1 MAASTTLHS
10 NALNFMSFLNSGV
23 DPRTGLYTVSIS
35 LPELKTDDLAGPVI
49 PLGLSFSP
57 LNTQDSGYGLG
68 WDLPLSQYTPHNQI
82 LSLST
87 GETFKV
93 TGSGSGDQLVIKEKK
108 LDSFHFHDL
117 GNEGYKVVHK
127 SGLVEFLKVMGTSTH
142 QIALPYQIQSPDG
155 RSVTLT
161 YKPFAD
167 HQVLASISDSQR
179 TLLTLKRTARNV
191 DVVLMPDQGPVR
203 FVLTLD
209 EDDYRV
215 SQITLPTAENACWR
229 FKYETLDGL
238 LCVRQVCTPTGAHET
253 VAYDDAGHVF
263 PGVSRPPLRR
273 VTEHSTDPGQGQ
285 PALVVGYSYS
295 GNNTVNSHNF
305 LGNDASGLIW
315 EDNGLDNLYKVSVP
329 YQYGTTE
336 SLRVAG
342 QVVRTVER
350 TFNRFH
356 LLTEETTTQNRK
368 MKKTLT
374 LYYADDGKDFD
385 QQPNYFQLPKTV
397 TDSWY
402 NLDNANQVR
411 RETVSSQ
418 YDSHG
423 NLTEQTQA
431 NGIVE
436 TSTWYPAAGESGQ
449 CPPDPEGFVRQ
460 MKTRT
465 VTPAQVWEG
474 EPAPV
479 LRTRYRYQ
487 ALEPVQGASQPWL
500 VLSEESLLQVEV
512 KAGSETETLLHSTA
526 HTYIQQPTDRLTH
539 GRPLNDTFT
548 LNGISTF
555 TAFTYEKKQGTAR
568 ADETVLKITQ
578 TLSSSL
584 DSERKVITLEHSL
597 LNGEPLL
604 TRDDTDVEIRYV
616 YDGLG
621 RVLSETVAPGT
632 DYEATRSYTYVL
644 VATDGQTA
652 RQEATDVKGVRTCSH
667 LDGLNRVVKEERQD
681 ADGDGALR
689 QTYAAEYD
697 SRGQLLNETQYD
709 WLGTRNLALKSIF
722 GYDDWGQ
729 QRSETGP
736 DGVVTFS
743 VTNPFGWQTDGGYY
757 LPTQSTWQQSGQD
770 STERY
775 GLTVTR
781 LNAMMKP
788 DAVERFNLAGQSIG
802 KQRYEYDGLGR
813 TLKEIN
819 VLGHGTRYRYD
830 AFDRMVQSTLP
841 NDDIVFRDYA
851 LHSSADL
858 ISQMNVQP
866 ASQQTPRLDVGTQV
880 FDGIGRLTQLTVG
893 KRNEGYRYKSGS
905 LQASERITPSQAS
918 ILYEYAHGLTEEPI
932 NTHAPDETVDFSYD
946 AKSARMKT
954 SSNSLGERTYDYD
967 NAGHLKR
974 DTWTSNG
981 QAWATEYVSSLQGRQ
996 LSRTDVSGLRTV
1008 YTHDATGRAEQV
1020 TQGSLQ
1026 ANFGYDSLGRLQRT
1040 LTRDLAAQAS
1050 LETLIDYDEHSRE
1063 IQRTLNLS
1071 NHPQRTISQVWQAD
1085 DQLKSRHLKEADVSL
1100 LHENFEYDNRG
1111 RLWQYT
1117 CSGQTLPQDRYGNE
1131 IVKQLFRFDA
1141 LDNITQSQT
1150 TFADG
1155 SSDLARFTYAGAEPC
1170 QLTEVTHSHA
1180 DYPDSTAFAYDE
1192 DGNMLNDEAGQT
1204 LSYDSQGRLLGV
1216 ETASGDSVSRY
1227 RYDGHNHLVT
1237 VKQGSNPE
1245 TARFYQGDRLSN
1257 TVQEQIRI
1265 QYLYDGDTPLGQQQV
1280 GDDAETLLLLSN
1292 ASNTVLG
1299 ENRQAELRT
1308 TVYSPYGERN
1318 DNTQQLQ
1325 CLLAF
1330 NGEVRDP
1337 ASGWYLLGKGYRAY
1351 SPTLMR
1357 FHSPDALSPFGT
1369 GGLNPYGYCQ
1379 GNPIAFQDPTGHSV
1393 GKLEHRQFQAN
1404 QSAVFLGLL
1413 TTVVFAGLAVAS
1425 LGTATPF
1432 MAAVTIVGVGLEA
1445 TSTGF
1450 QTAALLEHDPDK
1462 ARSLSEVAIAL
1473 DRGAMVIGFMQMGK
1487 GALKKLGT
1495 KAAGQRAWG
1504 SNVTPWSKDPLGQW
1518 AARGGKMTNGS
1529 DPLAEWTARGG
1540 RMTSGNAAGA
1550 SAPSARAPSIPAADY
1565 DQASK
1570 VSRSTQTNAPRPTS
1584 SISSTSSSSSS
1595 STSTTSAVSITP
1607 TPSPA
1612 PVAVKAVTN
1621 KARQWPVVGQ
1631 SGMKYAMPHPTQGA
1645 TVYDF
1650 SINTSG
1656 LRN

>member
-736 DGVVTFS
+736 DGVVAFS
-743 VTNPFGWQTDGGYY
+743 ETDLIGSDAG
-757 LPTQSTWQQSGQD
+757 PIQREWQQVSQ
-770 STERY
+770 SATEQY
-775 GLTVTR
+775 NLTVTQMN
-781 LNAMMKP
+781 LFEKP
-788 DAVERFNLAGQSIG
+788 ATVERFTRDGQSIG

-813 TLKEIN
+813 TAREIDA
-819 VLGHGTRYRYD
+819 LDHITDYRYD
-830 AFDRMVQSTLP
+830 PFERMVETTLP
-841 NDDIVFRDYA
+841 DQSVIKREYA
-851 LHSSADL
+851 LHSIKDLPVSISVDDQVLGEQAFDGLERMYRSVTGGRTQTFTFDSGQTQPKAVLTASGQAIEYVYQPSLGSEPLVRKIPTSNITADYTYDPHNARL
-858 ISQMNVQP
+858 LHCQEQGQELSREYYSTGDLKSETRVQGAGTYSMQYSYSLTGLLLSYTDVIGQPQRYEYDSYGRLESTGLGQTTATFSYNALGQTQRIETADGGQKVVIDLLYDDFGREVQRTFNLNGAIQTMTQAYDATDQLTQRTLKQGSNVLRDEVFGYD
-866 ASQQTPRLDVGTQV
+866 TRGRLTSYTCTGTQPPVDPYGKAIQSQSFRFDKYDNLILVRTV
-880 FDGIGRLTQLTVG
+880 FTGGTNNATYTYDDKDPTQLRSVANSNADYPAITLDYDLDGNLITDEQQRTLSYDALGRLTQVSG
-893 KRNEGYRYKSGS
+893 PGAGDRY
-905 LQASERITPSQAS
+905 
-918 ILYEYAHGLTEEPI
+918 
-932 NTHAPDETVDFSYD
+932 SYD
-946 AKSARMKT
+946 PLDALAGRLSDSDGDQRFYRNGELATHVKGNQN
-954 SSNSLGERTYDYD
+954 SSFIRGGDALLAER
-967 NAGHLKR
+967 
-974 DTWTSNG
+974 
-981 QAWATEYVSSLQGRQ
+981 
-996 LSRTDVSGLRTV
+996 
-1008 YTHDATGRAEQV
+1008 
-1020 TQGSLQ
+1020 QGS
-1026 ANFGYDSLGRLQRT
+1026 T
-1040 LTRDLAAQAS
+1040 
-1050 LETLIDYDEHSRE
+1050 
-1063 IQRTLNLS
+1063 
-1071 NHPQRTISQVWQAD
+1071 
-1085 DQLKSRHLKEADVSL
+1085 
-1100 LHENFEYDNRG
+1100 
-1111 RLWQYT
+1111 
-1117 CSGQTLPQDRYGNE
+1117 
-1131 IVKQLFRFDA
+1131 
-1141 LDNITQSQT
+1141 
-1150 TFADG
+1150 
-1155 SSDLARFTYAGAEPC
+1155 
-1170 QLTEVTHSHA
+1170 
-1180 DYPDSTAFAYDE
+1180 
-1192 DGNMLNDEAGQT
+1192 
-1204 LSYDSQGRLLGV
+1204 
-1216 ETASGDSVSRY
+1216 
-1227 RYDGHNHLVT
+1227 
-1237 VKQGSNPE
+1237 
-1245 TARFYQGDRLSN
+1245 
-1257 TVQEQIRI
+1257 
-1265 QYLYDGDTPLGQQQV
+1265 
-1280 GDDAETLLLLSN
+1280 TLLLAADGNNSVMREVTASAVNDCAYTAYGHRDPANPAAGKLS
-1292 ASNTVLG
+1292 
-1299 ENRQAELRT
+1299 
-1308 TVYSPYGERN
+1308 
-1318 DNTQQLQ
+1318 
-1325 CLLAF
+1325 F
-1330 NGEVRDP
+1330 NGEFTE
-1337 ASGWYLLGKGYRAY
+1337 AGTGWQLLGSGYRAY
-1351 SPTLMR
+1351 NPVLMR
-1357 FHSPDALSPFGT
+1357 FHSPDNLSPFGE
-1369 GGLNPYGYCQ
+1369 GGLNAYAYCD
-1379 GNPIAFQDPTGHSV
+1379 GDPVNMTDPTGHV
-1393 GKLEHRQFQAN
+1393 GLFTPFKMLSRAIKRVPTTQTKKGIPTFLTELTGDKEVTRLYKITKSDVAKLKKVARARELGVGGPVTQIDDVVHQFQTGTSKGKEA
-1404 QSAVFLGLL
+1404 A
-1413 TTVVFAGLAVAS
+1413 A
-1425 LGTATPF
+1425 TATKGF
-1432 MAAVTIVGVGLEA
+1432 DYAKKNVGEYGITRYARKTIDREFKELEA
-1445 TSTGF
+1445 K
-1450 QTAALLEHDPDK
+1450 ALETKFTRKNKFVIAIRNPVEAPTTKRGRIPNILGGNTDK
-1462 ARSLSEVAIAL
+1462 
-1473 DRGAMVIGFMQMGK
+1473 
-1487 GALKKLGT
+1487 
-1495 KAAGQRAWG
+1495 
-1504 SNVTPWSKDPLGQW
+1504 
-1518 AARGGKMTNGS
+1518 
-1529 DPLAEWTARGG
+1529 
-1540 RMTSGNAAGA
+1540 
-1550 SAPSARAPSIPAADY
+1550 Y
-1565 DQASK
+1565 D
-1570 VSRSTQTNAPRPTS
+1570 
-1584 SISSTSSSSSS
+1584 
-1595 STSTTSAVSITP
+1595 
-1607 TPSPA
+1607 
-1612 PVAVKAVTN
+1612 
-1621 KARQWPVVGQ
+1621 
-1631 SGMKYAMPHPTQGA
+1631 
-1645 TVYDF
+1645 
-1650 SINTSG
+1650 
-1656 LRN
+1656 